1 MRRIVPVRSHYRRT
15 RHGKVPVRRHQRTIN
30 SRGRSQPNYHYQQ
43 NRFRQRQ
50 AIKPI
55 FRKEV
60 EIGPIKADFEINNDG
75 IQAGAELSPVNGNL
89 SVGKDGVKTEA
100 DLQLTKD
107 KGIGVEKNLLTGTKK
122 IKLVDGNK
130 KIESPPFL

>member
-1 MRRIVPVRSHYRRT
+1 MRRAVPVRSHYRRT

-30 SRGRSQPNYHYQQ
+30 SRGRSQPYYRPQI
-43 NRFRQRQ
+43 RLRQRP

-55 FRKEV
+55 FRKEF
-60 EIGPIKADFEINNDG
+60 EIGPIKTDFEINDNG
-75 IQAGAELSPVNGNL
+75 IRAGAELSPVKCDL
-89 SVGKDGVKTEA
+89 SAGKDGVKTEA